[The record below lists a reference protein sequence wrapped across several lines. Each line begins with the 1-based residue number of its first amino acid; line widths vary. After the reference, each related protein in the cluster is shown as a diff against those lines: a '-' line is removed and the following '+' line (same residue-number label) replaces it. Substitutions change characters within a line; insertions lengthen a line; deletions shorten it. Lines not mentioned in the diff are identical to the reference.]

1 MNPVSGLHLALKRL
15 YVTFP
20 WGDGGESGFAM
31 SDPGQGRYPE
41 RAAAET
47 DARVRINRAVGRAR
61 LNLLWESIWPLVAP
75 FVALAGL
82 FAALSWFG
90 LWRLTS
96 TPVRFAILAVIA
108 AAVVYFLTRV
118 IRFAMPSRAAAF
130 ARVEQATGALHHPAT
145 SFADRL
151 ASAPGDPTAEAL
163 WMAHRQRLLAA
174 LERLRA
180 GTPAPKLAVRDPFA
194 LRFLIALMVVV
205 GFFVAGPER
214 IDRLGEA
221 FRGGESAAAT
231 IARID
236 AWVTPPAYT
245 GRAPIFLTGE
255 AARPV
260 GTEYSVPTGSI
271 VTVRT
276 GGTHDLDVVATA
288 AGAET
293 AVAATAVA
301 KAAATD
307 AVPPLEHQ
315 VTLAAAGSVA
325 VRKAGREVSAWSFVV
340 EGDKPPVIAIVD
352 KPKVSASGALHLT
365 YSMEDD
371 YGVIAAFG
379 EIAPVDTETKGVAGA
394 RPLFEAP
401 TLPLSLPQLRTRKG
415 TGDTTRDLTSHPWAG
430 AKVKLTLV
438 ARDEANQE
446 GRSAPVELTLPSRT
460 FVNKLARAVVEQRTR
475 LALDANAADGVAN
488 AVDALTM
495 APEKSIPN
503 TTDYLKLRSAY
514 HRLVAARSDD
524 DLRAMVDYL
533 WTIALGLE
541 DGGLSLAAQQL
552 RAAQDALREALE
564 NNASDEEIAK
574 LTQDLRDAL
583 QKFMQALAEQAR
595 RNPQASN
602 LPPNAD
608 VRTLRAEDLERM
620 LDRIEDLAK
629 TGARDAARQLLSQL
643 QNMLENLQ
651 AGQPQMGDN
660 QQSDQMMKNLD
671 QLGDMIRKQED
682 LMNRTFRAD
691 KGNSPDGKPMTK
703 EELEQALRDLQSGQ
717 QALNDA
723 LEKLMEDMKSQG
735 MQPNGKLGQA
745 GEAMGK
751 AADAL
756 GRGRTG
762 NAVGQQGSALDA
774 LRQGAQGLA
783 QQMAN
788 GNGGRGGGMRNG
800 DGNFPNDDPLGR
812 PQRSTG
818 ADFGSTVKVPDEID
832 TQRAREILD
841 AIRKRLGE
849 TMRPEFEREYL
860 ERLLDRF

>member
-1 MNPVSGLHLALKRL
+1 
-15 YVTFP
+15 
-20 WGDGGESGFAM
+20 M
-31 SDPGQGRYPE
+31 SDPGQDRYPG

-47 DARVRINRAVGRAR
+47 DARIRIDRAVGRAR
-61 LNLLWESIWPLVAP
+61 LNLLWESVWPIVAP
-75 FVALAGL
+75 FVALAAL
-82 FAALSWFG
+82 FAAVSWFG

-96 TPVRFAILAVIA
+96 TPVRFVVLAAFA
-108 AAVVYFLTRV
+108 AAAVYFLTRV
-118 IRFAMPSRAAAF
+118 VRFAIPSRAAAF
-130 ARVEQATGALHHPAT
+130 ARVEQATGALHRPAT
-145 SFADRL
+145 SLTDRL

-163 WMAHRQRLLAA
+163 WMAHRRRMLAA
-174 LERLRA
+174 LERLRS
-180 GTPAPKLAVRDPFA
+180 GTPAPKLAARDPYA
-194 LRFLIALMVVV
+194 LRFLAILLAVV

-214 IDRLGEA
+214 LDRLGEA

-255 AARPV
+255 AARPA
-260 GTEYSVPTGSI
+260 GTEYSVPAGSI

-276 GGTHDLDVVATA
+276 GGTHDLDVVARTS
-288 AGAET
+288 GAET
-293 AVAATAVA
+293 AIVPTAAA
-301 KAAATD
+301 KAAVTD

-315 VTLAAAGSVA
+315 VTLSTAGAVA
-325 VRKAGREVSAWSFVV
+325 VRKAGREVSAWNFVV
-340 EGDKPPVIAIVD
+340 EADKPPLIAIVD
-352 KPKVSASGALHLT
+352 KPKVTASGALHLT

-379 EIAPVDTETKGVAGA
+379 EIVPVDIEVKGAAGA

-415 TGDTTRDLTSHPWAG
+415 SGDTTRDLTSHPWAG

-446 GRSAPVELTLPSRT
+446 GRSAPVEMTLPARN

-475 LALDANAADGVAN
+475 LALDANAADSVA
-488 AVDALTM
+488 DALDAITI
-495 APEKSIPN
+495 APEKNIPN
-503 TTDYLKLRSAY
+503 TGDYLKLRSAY

-574 LTQDLRDAL
+574 LTQELRDAL
-583 QKFMQALAEQAR
+583 QKFMQAMAEQAR
-595 RNPQASN
+595 RNPQTAN

-608 VRTLRAEDLERM
+608 VRTLRPQDLERM

-629 TGARDAARQLLSQL
+629 TGARDAARQLLSEL

-660 QQSDQMMKNLD
+660 QQSDQMMQNLD
-671 QLGDMIRKQED
+671 QLGDMIRKQEE
-682 LMNRTFRAD
+682 LMNKTFRAD
-691 KGNSPDGKPMTK
+691 RGNGQDGKPLTK
-703 EELEQALRDLQSGQ
+703 EELEQALRDLQAGQ
-717 QALNDA
+717 QALNEQ
-723 LEKLMEDMKSQG
+723 LQKLMEEMQGQG

-756 GRGRTG
+756 GKGRPG
-762 NAVGQQGSALDA
+762 SAVGQQGSALDA

-788 GNGGRGGGMRNG
+788 GQGGRGGGMRNG
-800 DGNFPNDDPLGR
+800 DGNFPNSDPLGR
-812 PQRSTG
+812 PQRSNG